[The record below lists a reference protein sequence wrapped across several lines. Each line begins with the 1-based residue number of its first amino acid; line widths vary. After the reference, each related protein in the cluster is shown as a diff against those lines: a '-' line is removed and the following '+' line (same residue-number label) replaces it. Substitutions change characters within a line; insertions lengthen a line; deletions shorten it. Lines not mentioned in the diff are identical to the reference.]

1 MGMKEIINAV
11 QDWFAQGHEV
21 AYAVVVATEGSGPR
35 ELGAMMAV
43 NDAGEVAGS
52 VSGGCVESAVVDE
65 AIAAIS
71 EKTPRLLSYGVAD
84 ELGLSVGLTCGGT
97 IHIFV
102 DRLEPGL
109 LWESLVNAVQSQSAF
124 ALCTV
129 VGGSQMGAKLLVF
142 GDETQALVNS
152 TGDRTLDRLV
162 SEDARTLLGKG
173 LTQLCDYSDSTA
185 EKSESPLSPPFER
198 GETGSPLSP
207 PLKRGETG
215 STPLTPPFS
224 REVGGYQTEEK
235 SESPLSPPFE
245 RGETGST
252 PLTPPFLRGVGGDQT
267 EPTPLTPPFERGETE
282 PTPLTPPFLRGVGG
296 DQTEPTPLTP
306 PFLRGVGGDQTEEK
320 SGSPLSPPFERGET
334 EPTPLTP
341 PLKRGV
347 GGDRVFIQS
356 FTPPPRLIIIGAI
369 DFSRA
374 LCQVGKLLAYHV
386 TICDAR
392 SRFATVARFPD
403 ADEVEIE
410 WPHHY
415 IRSTAINSRTA
426 IVVLTHDPKFDIPAL
441 REAVRTPAGYIGA
454 MGSRRTHG
462 DRVRRLQEIGMSPE
476 EIARISSPIGLDIG
490 GNTPE
495 ETAISIF
502 AEIIAL
508 RSGCSGGRLTGGSE
522 PIHRR

>member
-1 MGMKEIINAV
+1 MKEVINPV
-11 QDWFAQGHEV
+11 QEWFARGHEV

-65 AIAAIS
+65 AGAVIS
-71 EKTPRLLSYGVAD
+71 QQTPQLLSYGVAD

-97 IHIFV
+97 IYIFV
-102 DRLEPGL
+102 ARLEPGL
-109 LWESLVNAVQSQSAF
+109 LWESLVNAFDTQCAF

-129 VGGSQMGAKLLVF
+129 VAGSQIGAKLLVF
-142 GDETQALVNS
+142 GDATQPLVNS
-152 TGDRTLDRLV
+152 TGDRALDRLV
-162 SEDARTLLGKG
+162 SDDARRLLGQG
-173 LTQLCDYSDSTA
+173 LTQLCDYSH
-185 EKSESPLSPPFER
+185 
-198 GETGSPLSP
+198 
-207 PLKRGETG
+207 
-215 STPLTPPFS
+215 S
-224 REVGGYQTEEK
+224 REELANSQIK
-235 SESPLSPPFE
+235 
-245 RGETGST
+245 
-252 PLTPPFLRGVGGDQT
+252 
-267 EPTPLTPPFERGETE
+267 
-282 PTPLTPPFLRGVGG
+282 
-296 DQTEPTPLTP
+296 
-306 PFLRGVGGDQTEEK
+306 
-320 SGSPLSPPFERGET
+320 
-334 EPTPLTP
+334 
-341 PLKRGV
+341 
-347 GGDRVFIQS
+347 VFIQS

-374 LCQVGKLLAYHV
+374 LCQMGKLLAYHV

-392 SRFATVARFPD
+392 SRFATAARFPD

-415 IRSTAINSRTA
+415 IRSTAIDYRTA

-454 MGSRRTHG
+454 MGSRRTHR
-462 DRVRRLQEIGMSPE
+462 DRVRRLEEIGMSPE

-508 RSGCSGGRLTGGSE
+508 RSDRSGGRLTGGSQ
-522 PIHRR
+522 PIHRQQ